1 MIRRWLLTF
10 WSILAIIAYLVLVAR
25 YFTIQ
30 VLNSNEYRKRAESQ
44 SQGIV
49 EVPAKRGIIYD
60 RNFNQL
66 AIDVEQYSFG
76 VNPKYVKNPKKLA
89 QIFTNITDNSIDHY
103 LKLFKRDRFLWLGR
117 GIDLQTANKIKL
129 SPDNSVVKEK
139 TIGRYYPYQRTASHI
154 LGFTNIDHKGL
165 AGIEKSYD
173 EILQGEK
180 GFKTINFDGK
190 GRSVPTLGK
199 PELEPVN
206 GKNVILTIDINYQ
219 RIVEEE
225 LKRGIEKY
233 KAKAGMLVLMNP
245 FTGEVL
251 SLACYPN
258 FNPNSFPSFQP
269 YERRNRVVVDPY
281 EPGSTYKLVTVSAAL
296 EKGIYKPTDII
307 FCENGKSKF
316 PGGWITDHK
325 PYGNLSFKKVYS
337 NSSNIGIAKISQKVG
352 KKWIYEYSR
361 SFGFGGVTGVDLMGE
376 DQGKLTKYV
385 KWSNSDAVRVSIGY
399 GVMATSIQMTN
410 AYATVANGGYL
421 LKPRLIKAI
430 QESNHPRDLQ
440 ETKIDTIRQVLKL
453 ETVAVLKSFMR
464 DVVENGTGKKAAI
477 EGIDIAGKTG
487 TTKKFNSETN
497 RYSDTKYIAS
507 FVGFAPVEHPKL
519 VCLVMLDEPKYPYI
533 YGGQSSA
540 PIFSRILR
548 RILGL
553 MSDDSDAVLVENTKS
568 KIMVPDI
575 TELSTDIATSIL
587 QDYGFE
593 TRIEG
598 EGNYVL
604 SQYPAPN
611 TLMLSGELVKLNLG
625 NKKRLDDS
633 NKRMPDVRGKSLR
646 EAALILTQAGFNPLV
661 IGSGI
666 VVSQSPTANSKTNK
680 IECKIICRPKSG

>member
-1 MIRRWLLTF
+1 
-10 WSILAIIAYLVLVAR
+10 
-25 YFTIQ
+25 
-30 VLNSNEYRKRAESQ
+30 
-44 SQGIV
+44 
-49 EVPAKRGIIYD
+49 
-60 RNFNQL
+60 
-66 AIDVEQYSFG
+66 
-76 VNPKYVKNPKKLA
+76 
-89 QIFTNITDNSIDHY
+89 
-103 LKLFKRDRFLWLGR
+103 
-117 GIDLQTANKIKL
+117 
-129 SPDNSVVKEK
+129 
-139 TIGRYYPYQRTASHI
+139 
-154 LGFTNIDHKGL
+154 
-165 AGIEKSYD
+165 
-173 EILQGEK
+173 
-180 GFKTINFDGK
+180 
-190 GRSVPTLGK
+190 
-199 PELEPVN
+199 
-206 GKNVILTIDINYQ
+206 
-219 RIVEEE
+219 
-225 LKRGIEKY
+225 
-233 KAKAGMLVLMNP
+233 
-245 FTGEVL
+245 
-251 SLACYPN
+251 
-258 FNPNSFPSFQP
+258 
-269 YERRNRVVVDPY
+269 
-281 EPGSTYKLVTVSAAL
+281 
-296 EKGIYKPTDII
+296 
-307 FCENGKSKF
+307 
-316 PGGWITDHK
+316 
-325 PYGNLSFKKVYS
+325 
-337 NSSNIGIAKISQKVG
+337 
-352 KKWIYEYSR
+352 
-361 SFGFGGVTGVDLMGE
+361 
-376 DQGKLTKYV
+376 
-385 KWSNSDAVRVSIGY
+385 
-399 GVMATSIQMTN
+399 
-410 AYATVANGGYL
+410 
-421 LKPRLIKAI
+421 
-430 QESNHPRDLQ
+430 
-440 ETKIDTIRQVLKL
+440 
-453 ETVAVLKSFMR
+453 MR